1 MHFIHMQDNP
11 KYLRS
16 LKVAVI
22 TMGIL
27 IILGIIVIISTIIYR
42 ISLPN
47 YNLSSENRE
56 LNIKLNMPS
65 MAEIVSVNSDK
76 KTLTIFYELDGDKFI
91 KILNLDNGKLIKKIK
106 LEF

>member
-1 MHFIHMQDNP
+1 MQDNP

-27 IILGIIVIISTIIYR
+27 IILGIIVIVSTIIYR
-42 ISLPN
+42 ISSPD

-56 LNIKLNMPS
+56 LNIQLNIPNT
-65 MAEIVSVNSDK
+65 AEIISVNSNRK
-76 KTLTIFYELDGDKFI
+76 AVTIFYKLDDEKFI
-91 KILNLDNGKLIKKIK
+91 KILDLENGKLIKKIK

>member
-1 MHFIHMQDNP
+1 MQDNP

-27 IILGIIVIISTIIYR
+27 IILGIIVIVSTIIYR
-42 ISLPN
+42 ISSPD
-47 YNLSSENRE
+47 YNLSSENKE
-56 LNIKLNMPS
+56 LNIQLNIPNT
-65 MAEIVSVNSDK
+65 AEIISVNSNRK
-76 KTLTIFYELDGDKFI
+76 AVTIFYKLDDEKFI
-91 KILNLDNGKLIKKIK
+91 KILDLENGKLIKKIK

>member
-1 MHFIHMQDNP
+1 MQDNP

-27 IILGIIVIISTIIYR
+27 IILGIIVIVSTIIYR
-42 ISLPN
+42 ISSPD

-56 LNIKLNMPS
+56 LNIQLNIPNT
-65 MAEIVSVNSDK
+65 AEIISVNSNRK
-76 KTLTIFYELDGDKFI
+76 AVTIFYKLDDEKFI
-91 KILNLDNGKLIKKIK
+91 KILDLENGK
-106 LEF
+106 

>member
-1 MHFIHMQDNP
+1 MQDNP

-27 IILGIIVIISTIIYR
+27 IILGIIVIVSTIIYR
-42 ISLPN
+42 ISSPD

-56 LNIKLNMPS
+56 LNIQLNIPNT
-65 MAEIVSVNSDK
+65 AEIISVNSNRK
-76 KTLTIFYELDGDKFI
+76 AVTIFYKLDDEKFI
-91 KILNLDNGKLIKKIK
+91 KILNLENGKLIKKIK

>member
-1 MHFIHMQDNP
+1 MQDNP

-27 IILGIIVIISTIIYR
+27 IILGIIVIVSTIIYR
-42 ISLPN
+42 ISSPD

-56 LNIKLNMPS
+56 LNIQLNVPNT
-65 MAEIVSVNSDK
+65 AEIISVNSNRK
-76 KTLTIFYELDGDKFI
+76 ALTIFYELDDEKFI
-91 KILNLDNGKLIKKIK
+91 KILNLENGKLIKKIK

>member
-1 MHFIHMQDNP
+1 MQDNP

-27 IILGIIVIISTIIYR
+27 IILGIIVIVSTIIYR
-42 ISLPN
+42 ISSPD

-56 LNIKLNMPS
+56 LNIQLNVPNT
-65 MAEIVSVNSDK
+65 AEIISVNSNRK
-76 KTLTIFYELDGDKFI
+76 AVTIFYKLDDEKFI
-91 KILNLDNGKLIKKIK
+91 KILDLENGKLIKKIK

>member
-1 MHFIHMQDNP
+1 MQDNP

-27 IILGIIVIISTIIYR
+27 IILGIIVIVSTIIYR
-42 ISLPN
+42 ISSPD

-56 LNIKLNMPS
+56 LNIQLNMPNT
-65 MAEIVSVNSDK
+65 AEIISVNSNRK
-76 KTLTIFYELDGDKFI
+76 AVTIFYKLDDEKFI
-91 KILNLDNGKLIKKIK
+91 KILDLENGKLIKKIK